1 MEGAMSMGCR
11 VYGPA
16 AGTAWV
22 ALGAEGPER
31 GGGGGGA
38 AGGNGAE
45 ARLRALGIELPSP
58 TPPVAAYVPTRRAG
72 ALLVVSGQLPFQD
85 GVLLATG
92 RVGGE
97 VDVGMAQAC
106 ARRCVVN
113 GLAAVRAAVGTLEA
127 VRGVVRV
134 GVFVAC
140 VPEFT
145 DHPRVANGASEL
157 LVAVFGESGRHARAA
172 VGAPSLP
179 LNAPVEVE
187 MMVELSAGS

>member
-1 MEGAMSMGCR
+1 MATFPTAFGSLTPVAR
-11 VYGPA
+11 VLPA
-16 AGTAWV
+16 V
-22 ALGAEGPER
+22 DGPEA
-31 GGGGGGA
+31 GGGA
-38 AGGNGAE
+38 GQVVGGAGPE
-45 ARLRALGIELPSP
+45 ARLRALGIVLPTP

-72 ALLVVSGQLPFQD
+72 SLLVVSGQLPFQD

-92 RVGGE
+92 IVGRG
-97 VDVGMAQAC
+97 VDLATAQAC

-113 GLAAVRAAVGTLEA
+113 ALAAVRAAVKSLDA

-157 LVAVFGESGRHARAA
+157 LVEVFGEPGRHARAA

-179 LNAPVEVE
+179 LNAPVEVDLMLE
-187 MMVELSAGS
+187 VSPGV